1 VLPSLRA
8 GQWWRNRS
16 AIISLKIGV
25 YTKFVPNTGTHVKV
39 SKNNIVRVI
48 GNKEAE
54 GLVQDIFIM
63 GLLLDENDEILT
75 RIQRLV

>member
-1 VLPSLRA
+1 LKCKKPRHLDVSAFLLR
-8 GQWWRNRS
+8 
-16 AIISLKIGV
+16 
-25 YTKFVPNTGTHVKV
+25 THVKV